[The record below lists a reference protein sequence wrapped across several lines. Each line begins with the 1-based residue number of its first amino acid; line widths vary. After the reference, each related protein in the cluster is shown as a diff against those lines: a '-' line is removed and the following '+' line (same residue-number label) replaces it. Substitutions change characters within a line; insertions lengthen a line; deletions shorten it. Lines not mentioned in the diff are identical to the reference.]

1 MAQARSFSLGGSSRT
16 ALLMAAI
23 LAAITGILVF
33 ALLQG
38 NDDGGSVKNATTGGE
53 TTVVTAKQEIA
64 ARSEITEDMLQ
75 LTKVP
80 SSALLSG
87 AQTDR
92 SLVVGRIARQDIHKG
107 GQLVTADLAT
117 EKQDLGLPFVVP
129 QGMRGIAV
137 EVNKVIGAGGLLR
150 PGDRV
155 DIIGVID
162 VEYTDV
168 TTGREFTQTQAF
180 TMAQNVEVLAVE
192 DQLLKTVR
200 GSGANEANKT
210 TSTNQAE
217 ADPEAKVVTLALPPQ
232 DAQNLLLADE
242 KGVIRLSA
250 RPPGDTAIV
259 ELPNSNF
266 LNLADPEFAKL
277 LQDTLRTPQ
286 R

>member
-1 MAQARSFSLGGSSRT
+1 MAQARTFSLGGSSRT
-16 ALLMAAI
+16 GLLLAAI
-23 LAAITGILVF
+23 LAAVTGVLVF

-64 ARSEITEDMLQ
+64 ARSEITDDMLQ

-80 SSALLSG
+80 SSAILGGALS
-87 AQTDR
+87 DR
-92 SLVVGRIARQDIHKG
+92 SLVVGRVARQDIHKG

-129 QGMRGIAV
+129 QGMRGIAL

-162 VEYTDV
+162 VKYTDLG
-168 TTGREFTQTQAF
+168 TGRNYDQTQSF
-180 TMAQNVEVLAVE
+180 TMAQNIEVLAVE
-192 DQLLKTVR
+192 DKLLKTVR
-200 GSGANEANKT
+200 SSSDDSNKT
-210 TSTNQAE
+210 TSTDQAV
-217 ADPEAKVVTLALPPQ
+217 ADPEAKVVTLALAPQ

-242 KGVIRLSA
+242 KGIIRLSA

-259 ELPNSNF
+259 DLANSNF

-277 LQDTLRTPQ
+277 LQDALKVPQ